1 MPPWRQLAYPGG
13 AAEVDASVRMVA
25 DLLREQVTQTH
36 DESAVNLTN
45 VDVRVDAGRQK
56 RNLY

>member
-1 MPPWRQLAYPGG
+1 MPPWRQLAYPGS
-13 AAEVDASVRMVA
+13 AAEVDASVGMVA

-36 DESAVNLTN
+36 DERPVNLTN
-45 VDVRVDAGRQK
+45 VDVRVDAARQK